1 MLQVETSQ
9 EMYQAFKNE
18 HTLCYHLFLFESD
31 FFFVS
36 WNFSFASDFCHIFSQ
51 DSLGTFT

>member
-31 FFFVS
+31 FFLSRGIFRLLPTFV
-36 WNFSFASDFCHIFSQ
+36 
-51 DSLGTFT
+51 TFFHKTP